1 MSVTRI
7 IVILSVIAS
16 RDHLLTTHSWLL
28 HHHLFLHNVSLFTFV
43 NRCRLARHH
52 VVHLIDIRAAD
63 RLDVVELNRL
73 RLLIRAL
80 IGSPHVVAAL
90 VEVGSC
96 RLKLGSSPVHTGLF
110 QMHYSVFEDLL
121 FFD

>member
-28 HHHLFLHNVSLFTFV
+28 RHHLFLHNVSLFTFV

-121 FFD
+121 FLY